1 MALPAGRWHAIR
13 PEDDMELLDNQA
25 PGGGDDMIGPH
36 PVDFSRRDLMKM
48 GTAIAAAQVVGMSQA
63 PGEEAK
69 AAAKTRK
76 IALEEHFTT
85 PELGKKYVAKPT
97 KSEKLF
103 ADIDRRLID
112 FDQLRLETM
121 DKASI
126 DLAVLSVTTPGVQ
139 GEKDTK
145 TAIRLARDANDLL
158 AREVQK
164 RPRRYAG
171 FAHLPTQD
179 ASAAAA
185 ELERAVQQL
194 GFKGALINGQT
205 NGHYLDEDMYLPLW
219 ERVQDLDVPVYLHP
233 GELPDH
239 PAMFAGHPELDGP
252 IWGWTA
258 DTGAH
263 ALRLVFAGTFKRF
276 PKLKIILGHMGE
288 TLPYLLWRFD
298 SRWPLELGED
308 LPRDALPS
316 ATIKRHFVITTS
328 GVCDPNSLADAIAA
342 LGEDSVMFSVDYPYE
357 DTQTAAAF
365 IESAPISE
373 AVRAKVCHGNAER
386 ILRL

>member
-1 MALPAGRWHAIR
+1 MRASKNNTHGETDDTVR
-13 PEDDMELLDNQA
+13 PHS
-25 PGGGDDMIGPH
+25 PGL
-36 PVDFSRRDLMKM
+36 SRRDLMRVSA
-48 GTAIAAAQVVGMSQA
+48 GIAMTQVLDA
-63 PGEEAK
+63 EAK
-69 AAAKTRK
+69 AAGVTRK

-85 PELGKKYVAKPT
+85 PELAKKYVARPT
-97 KSEKLF
+97 RSDTRF
-103 ADIDRRLID
+103 ADIERRLAD

-121 DKASI
+121 DMAGI

-139 GEKDTK
+139 AEADAK

-158 AREVQK
+158 ARQVQK
-164 RPRRYAG
+164 RPQRYAG
-171 FAHLPTQD
+171 FAHLPMQD
-179 ASAAAA
+179 AGAAAA
-185 ELERAVQQL
+185 ELERAVKQL

-205 NGHYLDEDMYLPLW
+205 NGHYLDADMYLPFW

-233 GELPDH
+233 GELADH
-239 PAMFAGHPELDGP
+239 PAMFAGRPELNGP
-252 IWGWTA
+252 VWVWTA

-263 ALRLVFAGTFKRF
+263 ALRLVFGGAFKRF

-288 TLPYLLWRFD
+288 TLPFLLWRFD
-298 SRWPLELGED
+298 SRWQLELGEE

-316 ATIKRHFVITTS
+316 AIIRRNFVITTS
-328 GVCDPNSLADAIAA
+328 GVCAPGPLADAIGA

-373 AVRAKVCHGNAER
+373 VVRAKVCHGNAKR
-386 ILRL
+386 LLRL